1 MLSPYGLELP
11 EEITDTVQT
20 KIAHNRQADI
30 KMIKI
35 TELPFNAHL
44 GIQQC
49 AEDQHLLRLPF
60 ATNLTNHL
68 GTVHAS
74 ALFALA
80 EASSGD
86 FLIRHSADDV
96 ELNAVVRKV
105 SGKYSAPATGEIHS
119 LSETDPADILAA
131 LNTTAEKGRA
141 LVTISIRLIDT
152 NDKVVGRFGFDWFLS
167 R

>member
-1 MLSPYGLELP
+1 MPCPYGLELSG
-11 EEITDTVQT
+11 EITDTVQT
-20 KIAHNRQADI
+20 KIANNRQADI

-35 TELPFNAHL
+35 TQLPFNAHL

-49 AEDQHLLRLPF
+49 TEGHHLLRLPF
-60 ATNLTNHL
+60 ATHLTNHV

-80 EASSGD
+80 EASSGE

-96 ELNAVVRKV
+96 QLNAVVRKV

-119 LSETDPADILAA
+119 LGETDPVDILNA
-131 LNTTAEKGRA
+131 LNATAEKGRA
-141 LVTISIRLIDT
+141 LVTISIRLIET